1 MQHRSNRKHTKAFTF
16 MLSLGMLASV
26 LIWAKLRLITD
37 IPRSALAEPKEHEL
51 LHEAID
57 EESLP
62 DIETGHLVT
71 HDGSDAP
78 MNIEDSGESVSGD
91 ELEQEPLSDP

>member
-37 IPRSALAEPKEHEL
+37 IPRSALAEPEEHEL
-51 LHEAID
+51 VPEAFD
-57 EESLP
+57 EELQT
-62 DIETGHLVT
+62 DIETGHLQM
-71 HDGSDAP
+71 HDGSDES
-78 MNIEDSGESVSGD
+78 IDTEDSDGSGSET
-91 ELEQEPLSDP
+91 ELEEEPLSDP